1 MDYNAQKLSF
11 PLRIL
16 LVNVTKSAV
25 PTDLVTFTK
34 EILNGKIIFLDNE
47 ERFLETH
54 VLVRH
59 FMLLMDVYIAIAK
72 MHSICLVVSIHIPAQ
87 I

>member
-1 MDYNAQKLSF
+1 MLPNPQF
-11 PLRIL
+11 LRIWSHL
-16 LVNVTKSAV
+16 R
-25 PTDLVTFTK
+25 
-34 EILNGKIIFLDNE
+34 EILNGKIIFLYNE

-72 MHSICLVVSIHIPAQ
+72 MHSICLVLSLHIPAQ

>member
-1 MDYNAQKLSF
+1 MDYTAQKLSF

-16 LVNVTKSAV
+16 LVNVTKSA
-25 PTDLVTFTK
+25 
-34 EILNGKIIFLDNE
+34 ENLNGKIIFLYNE

-59 FMLLMDVYIAIAK
+59 FMLLMDIYIAIAK
-72 MHSICLVVSIHIPAQ
+72 MHSICLVVSLHIPAQ